1 MKVLVVGSGGREH
14 ALAWRLSQSKS
25 VSAVLCAPGNPGMA
39 ELGPVHDLPVVD
51 FDALADLVRRER
63 VDLTVVGPEVPLCGG
78 IVDHF
83 RARGLRIFGP
93 TKAAAQLEGS
103 KSFSKTLMARA
114 GIPTA
119 AFRTVDSMA
128 AAEAW
133 LSGDVSYP
141 VVIKASGLAAGKGV
155 VIAQDQAEAIATLKS
170 FLVDKLHGEASAKVV
185 IEEFLPGEEVSQ
197 LCITDG
203 RDIVMLPAAQ
213 DHKRALDGDQG
224 PNTGGMGALSPTP
237 VMTEALSRRVEE
249 EILVPTVHA
258 LAMQGT
264 RFTGL
269 LYAGIMVTRGAPKV
283 LEFNVRF
290 GDPETQV
297 IVPRMLGDFGE
308 LLAACADGH
317 VLAAESA
324 SAGIDPRAAVTVVLT
339 AGGYPGAYQRG
350 RVITGHEEAAKMKD
364 VLVFHAGTTRRDGRL
379 VTNGGRVLNVT
390 ALGDTLQA
398 AVGRAY
404 EAVGMIHFEGMHARR
419 DIAARALAASG
430 AGRS

>member
-14 ALAWRLSQSKS
+14 ALAWRLARSRS
-25 VSAVLCAPGNPGMA
+25 VSAVISAPGNPGMA
-39 ELGPVHDLPVVD
+39 ELGATHDIPVVD
-51 FDALADLVRRER
+51 FDSLAELVRREG
-63 VDLTVVGPEVPLCGG
+63 VDLTVVGPEVPLCAG
-78 IVDHF
+78 IVDRF
-83 RARGLRIFGP
+83 RERGMRIFGP

-103 KSFSKTLMARA
+103 KSFAKTLMARA
-114 GIPTA
+114 SIPTA
-119 AFRTVDSMA
+119 AFKTVDSMP
-128 AAEAW
+128 AAESW
-133 LSGDVSYP
+133 LSGEVSYP

-155 VIAQDQAEAIATLKS
+155 VVAQDHAEAIATLKS
-170 FLVDKLHGEASAKVV
+170 FLVERIHGDAAAKVV

-203 RDIVMLPAAQ
+203 RDLVLLPPAQ

-237 VMTEALSRRVEE
+237 VMTEALSRRIEA
-249 EILVPTVHA
+249 EILVPTLHA

-269 LYAGIMVTRGAPKV
+269 LYAGIMVTRGGPKV

-297 IVPRMLGDFGE
+297 IVPRMKGDFGE
-308 LLAACADGH
+308 LLGACADGH
-317 VLAAESA
+317 VLAAPPESMA
-324 SAGIDPRAAVTVVLT
+324 VDERAAVTVVLT

-350 RVITGHEEAAKMKD
+350 RVITGIEEAARVKD
-364 VLVFHAGTTRRDGRL
+364 VLVFHAGTARREGRL
-379 VTNGGRVLNVT
+379 VTNGGRVLSVT

-398 AVGRAY
+398 AVERAY

-430 AGRS
+430 AGHA